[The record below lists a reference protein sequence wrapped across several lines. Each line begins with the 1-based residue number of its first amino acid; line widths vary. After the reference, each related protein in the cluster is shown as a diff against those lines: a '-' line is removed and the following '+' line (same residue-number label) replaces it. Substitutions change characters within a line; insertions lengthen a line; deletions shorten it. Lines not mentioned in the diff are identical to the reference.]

1 MEKEIY
7 ILENP
12 SVFSWLCEKYPD
24 KSFVCTNGQLR
35 FSAFLLLD
43 QLSMT
48 SKLFY
53 AGDYDPEGLLI
64 TQKLKLRYKER
75 LILWNYSM
83 ELYEQYLSGVK
94 INERRLKQLDQIYIE
109 ELQEIKED
117 MKYRKKATYQ
127 ESMLESYILE

>member
-1 MEKEIY
+1 MLHLGLEGFSDKKEPVLLTLYTLSNLNDIYGNKEIY

-53 AGDYDPEGLLI
+53 AGDYDPEDI
-64 TQKLKLRYKER
+64 DCSE
-75 LILWNYSM
+75 
-83 ELYEQYLSGVK
+83 VK
-94 INERRLKQLDQIYIE
+94 VAL
-109 ELQEIKED
+109 
-117 MKYRKKATYQ
+117 
-127 ESMLESYILE
+127 